1 VNGPDRRRLT
11 HVLDQIDRID
21 GYCREGRGAFDRDLR
36 TQDAVLH
43 CLTVIGE
50 ALGALTP
57 ETYRLL
63 VSLPPRLPKGQR
75 NILVHEY
82 WRVDLDIVWATI
94 TIDLPPLRDDIGRA
108 LEQTDP
114 QDA

>member
-1 VNGPDRRRLT
+1 MKRADRRRLA

-21 GYCREGRGAFDRDLR
+21 AYCRDGRDAFDRDLR
-36 TQDAVLH
+36 TQDAVLYR
-43 CLTVIGE
+43 LTVIGE

-63 VSLPPRLPKGQR
+63 ASLPPRLPKGQR

-82 WRVDLDIVWATI
+82 WRVDLDIVWATV
-94 TIDLPPLRDDIGRA
+94 TTDLPPLRADIGRA
-108 LEQTDP
+108 LRTDS